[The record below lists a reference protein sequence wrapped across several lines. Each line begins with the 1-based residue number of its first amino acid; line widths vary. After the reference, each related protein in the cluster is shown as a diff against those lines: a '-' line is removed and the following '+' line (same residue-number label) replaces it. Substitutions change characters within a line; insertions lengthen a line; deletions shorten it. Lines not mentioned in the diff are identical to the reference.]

1 MELKV
6 YLQALRRRWPVI
18 LALPLIVALL
28 AIVQDVSRETTYATD
43 ARLRVISERIEGD
56 FTDYPDDDNFIA
68 SEYAIDDLVEA
79 VRGNVFAAAVAER
92 VRASGME
99 IGTEEVESAIASD
112 REHRVL
118 TVTVR
123 SADPERAEAIAREAT
138 LELEASAFEY
148 IGFPSPDSGQ
158 VVTVIDQPGE
168 AGPDTSRARLLL
180 ILQIVAAAGAGV
192 LLAFL
197 IDYLDDTLH
206 DGETTAATLGL
217 PYLASVP
224 AEQRS

>member
-1 MELKV
+1 MELKI

-28 AIVQDVSRETTYATD
+28 AVVQEVSRETTYATD

-79 VRGNVFAAAVAER
+79 VRGNVFAATVAER
-92 VRASGME
+92 VRASGMD
-99 IGTEEVESAIASD
+99 IGNEEVESAIASD

-148 IGFPSPDSGQ
+148 IGFPSPESGQ

-180 ILQIVAAAGAGV
+180 ILQVVAAAGAGV

-206 DGETTAATLGL
+206 DAETTAATLGV

-224 AEQRS
+224 AESRS

>member
-6 YLQALRRRWPVI
+6 YLQALRRRWPVM

-28 AIVQDVSRETTYATD
+28 AVVQDVSRDTTYATN
-43 ARLRVISERIEGD
+43 ARLRVISELIDGE

-79 VRGNVFAAAVAER
+79 VRGNVFASAVAER
-92 VRASGME
+92 VRASGID
-99 IGTEEVESAIASD
+99 IGNGEVESAIAAD

-123 SADPERAEAIAREAT
+123 SADPARAEVIAREAT
-138 LELEASAFEY
+138 AELEMAAFDY
-148 IGFPSPDSGQ
+148 IGLPSEASGQ
-158 VVTVIDQPGE
+158 VVRVIDQPGD

-180 ILQIVAAAGAGV
+180 ILQVLAAAGVGV

-197 IDYLDDTLH
+197 VDYLDDTLH
-206 DGETTAATLGL
+206 DGEATSATLGL
-217 PYLASVP
+217 PHLANVP
-224 AEQRS
+224 AESQT

>member
-224 AEQRS
+224 AEPRS

>member
-1 MELKV
+1 MELKI

-28 AIVQDVSRETTYATD
+28 AVVQEVSRETTYATD

-79 VRGNVFAAAVAER
+79 VRGNVFAATVAER
-92 VRASGME
+92 VRASGMD
-99 IGTEEVESAIASD
+99 IGNEEVESAIASD

-148 IGFPSPDSGQ
+148 IGFPSPESGQ

-180 ILQIVAAAGAGV
+180 ILQVVAAAGAGV

-206 DGETTAATLGL
+206 DGETTAATLGV

-224 AEQRS
+224 AESRL

>member
-1 MELKV
+1 MELKI

-28 AIVQDVSRETTYATD
+28 AVVQEVSRETTYATD

-79 VRGNVFAAAVAER
+79 VRGNVFAATVAER
-92 VRASGME
+92 VRASGMD
-99 IGTEEVESAIASD
+99 IGNEEVESAIASD

-148 IGFPSPDSGQ
+148 IGFPSPESGQ

-180 ILQIVAAAGAGV
+180 ILQVVAAAGAGV

-206 DGETTAATLGL
+206 DGETAAATLGV

-224 AEQRS
+224 AESRL